1 MTFRMLQPIGRRGAA
16 ILLAA
21 LTCGCA
27 MSDAKLGGLVADRGN
42 YEVLNCTQLA
52 GSETAFKTRLAEL
65 EGLMA
70 KASSDP
76 AGGLVSATTYRP
88 EAIAARGSLDAVH
101 DVQREKNCP
110 PPAAATP
117 PAAAA
122 KPPSRAK
129 R

>member
-1 MTFRMLQPIGRRGAA
+1 MTINKVQPIGRRGAM
-16 ILLAA
+16 LVLAA

-27 MSDAKLGGLVADRGN
+27 LSDDKLGGLVADRGN

-65 EGLMA
+65 DGLMA

-88 EAIAARGSLDAVH
+88 EAIATRGSLDAVH
-101 DVQREKNCP
+101 DVQREKNCTS
-110 PPAAATP
+110 PAAATP